1 MGVLFE
7 TTSNS
12 RRHGTRSFVKRASSL
27 STMAEKPAQD
37 SILTITTTTTPLAV
51 PETDPQ
57 VTKVLW
63 ERLLAPSMPPK
74 GRRGVLE
81 MVPENE
87 TEATSVSGVS
97 GTEYVSLFKGID
109 NNNEGSCPPVAAT
122 GVSDAGH

>member
-1 MGVLFE
+1 
-7 TTSNS
+7 
-12 RRHGTRSFVKRASSL
+12 
-27 STMAEKPAQD
+27 MAEKPAQD
-37 SILTITTTTTPLAV
+37 SILTITTTTPLAV

-74 GRRGVLE
+74 GRRGVLK

-97 GTEYVSLFKGID
+97 DTEYVSLFKRID